1 MSKFNLVKQTYE
13 FATFS
18 AYDYS
23 TVKRALIDQ
32 LRVQFPEVFNDYT
45 EFDELIMIINSFA
58 YISELFA
65 YRLDINAQENFIQTA
80 TIKQNVIK
88 LADWIGYTPKRCIP
102 ARGLFKIDSITPQ
115 YDIVDVRGENLKNRE
130 IRWNDTNNVFWKS
143 QFLTILQQSL
153 DEEVLNANENKR
165 VQIGNTIIEQ
175 YSLSTINTAF
185 GTVGISSNDG
195 VLFNIL
201 SSGVTSS
208 GFVEN
213 SPSATNKVSL
223 FSLDDNTGD
232 SSTNTGFFFDV
243 TQGEL
248 SSYNFTIDKI
258 IPNNTITISA
268 ANINEFDVWLYDNN
282 INEFWYP
289 TDKLFFNKVVSNNIY
304 KIKPVDDNSI
314 ELIFGDG
321 VLSNI
326 PIGNYT
332 VFYRTSLNQNVLIPK
347 QTITGIKVS
356 IPLFFNNTRNIINF
370 KISCGTDLSSTASED
385 LQHIKRIASGHFQT
399 QDRLV
404 TEYDYNNY
412 LLQDQRVL
420 CANATPIK
428 SIGDSSFFTWN
439 KQINSNFDL
448 LFDDVYCFMDQ
459 QTKITSYPNQTA
471 QYIADV
477 VDNIITQT
485 SIITTSTLYNAVN
498 PTRTFFRT
506 QTNDEYEQFLNK
518 LGIQTSAVAVV
529 PTFPFAIK
537 RSTTTDNWVFENRIR
552 NDDNTPLWKY
562 DDIIIIDRVLQNT
575 NYVFT
580 IYVKESHI
588 AIGKNDFKM
597 VTSSDLIN
605 QSFTLNR
612 FNITNDNVPIPNNIG
627 FRAIGTINDSN
638 GLTVSNC
645 LRVVSYDTDN
655 NNLPDIK
662 TIKDDINLCLTT
674 YRIATY
680 SESGNYYF
688 DVPNI
693 NETILPFTQDIERV
707 WDDSNTT
714 VSFSYEVNDF
724 IPTRKIK
731 INTTSS
737 HVNVAIKQYLYIKF
751 INGQA
756 NLLSPNRD
764 LFNEIV
770 GYKNNH
776 PTIKRVLGKINMLM
790 KYTYKVPFLS
800 VVNPE
805 QTNLIQINI
814 ITRSILDSYKKYVLT
829 GNSVVYPTSFDLS
842 TSFSYLLSKRMI
854 SDNVSLISGKIVS
867 FIGSSSVSQRRA
879 KITVKKNPLGFFLAT
894 DIKRT
899 IIDSITSLFDVD
911 YVMGETIHTSQLI
924 GVLSYKLI
932 NEILDIKFISLD
944 PPKYGQEIDMFV
956 GGSDE
961 LLFPH
966 ITYDDIV
973 VV

>member
-243 TQGEL
+243 AQGEL

-289 TDKLFFNKVVSNNIY
+289 TDKLFFNKIVSNNIY

-332 VFYRTSLNQNVLIPK
+332 VFYRTSLNQNALIPK

-385 LQHIKRIASGHFQT
+385 LQHIKRTASGHFQT

-552 NDDNTPLWKY
+552 NDDNTPVWKY

-575 NYVFT
+575 NFVFT
-580 IYVKESHI
+580 VYVKESYI
-588 AIGKNDFKM
+588 AIGKNNFKM

-612 FNITNDNVPIPNNIG
+612 FNITNDNVPISNSIG
-627 FRAIGTINDSN
+627 FSAVGTINDSN

-680 SESGNYYF
+680 VESGNYYF

-756 NLLSPNRD
+756 NLLTPNRD

-854 SDNVSLISGKIVS
+854 SDNVSLTSGKIVS

>member
-1 MSKFNLVKQTYE
+1 MSKFNLVKQVYE

-23 TVKRALIDQ
+23 TVKRAIINQ
-32 LRVQFPEVFNDYT
+32 LRVEFPEVFNDYT

-80 TIKQNVIK
+80 NIKQNVVK
-88 LADWIGYTPKRCIP
+88 LAEWIGYSPKRCIP

-332 VFYRTSLNQNVLIPK
+332 VYYRTSLNQNVLIPK

-420 CANATPIK
+420 CANAIPIK

-448 LFDDVYCFMDQ
+448 LFDDFYCFMDQ

-580 IYVKESHI
+580 IYVKESYI

-627 FRAIGTINDSN
+627 FSAIGTINDSN

-714 VSFSYEVNDF
+714 VSFSYDVNDF

-829 GNSVVYPTSFDLS
+829 GNTVVYPTAFDLS

-854 SDNVSLISGKIVS
+854 SDNVSLTSGKIVS